1 MLEKAILYDFHF
13 FLSRSDSLVN
23 FRYFQALSYRNLD
36 CLFPPLSNLE
46 TYLGPYQILWWKL
59 LRKYYSTRNSFIKTY
74 FIGVWEDPKLMF
86 VDIGHILM
94 KYFFFVS
101 WSYSKNPKTNK
112 RDMTS
117 LHKFPTPYSAF
128 LFLLEL
134 EMDFSILSC
143 NLLDTEKF
151 LSYLNWKQ
159 NSINLGKI
167 YALCTLTEKYTW
179 ETSRTFW
186 YLILKHCYFPINCV
200 SWHYFCYW
208 LVWSAMKLPP
218 WKALS

>member
-94 KYFFFVS
+94 KYFF
-101 WSYSKNPKTNK
+101 
-112 RDMTS
+112 
-117 LHKFPTPYSAF
+117 
-128 LFLLEL
+128 
-134 EMDFSILSC
+134 LSPGV
-143 NLLDTEKF
+143 TVK
-151 LSYLNWKQ
+151 
-159 NSINLGKI
+159 
-167 YALCTLTEKYTW
+167 
-179 ETSRTFW
+179 
-186 YLILKHCYFPINCV
+186 ILKLTKEIWHHYINFR
-200 SWHYFCYW
+200 HHIQRFCFY
-208 LVWSAMKLPP
+208 
-218 WKALS
+218 